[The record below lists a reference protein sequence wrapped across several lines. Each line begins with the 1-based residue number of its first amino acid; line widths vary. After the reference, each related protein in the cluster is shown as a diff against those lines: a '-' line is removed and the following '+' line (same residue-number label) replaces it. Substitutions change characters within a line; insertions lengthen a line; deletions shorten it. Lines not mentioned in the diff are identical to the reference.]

1 MRKSHLVKLVPKYE
15 IRSKAKIIQFLN
27 EQPVGRIGSIDE
39 RGYPQIIPM
48 NFVFVEDKGSSGNL
62 KNDVDK
68 TYLGTCLLYTSPS
81 PRDRG

>member
-1 MRKSHLVKLVPKYE
+1 MKLVPKYE

-48 NFVFVEDKGSSGNL
+48 NFVYVEDMGGVEIWKMMSIKQILGQSTCILTLSVKKL
-62 KNDVDK
+62 KM
-68 TYLGTCLLYTSPS
+68 
-81 PRDRG
+81 